1 MLIASEERR
10 ELIRLKI
17 EKNGIEKAK
26 MENEI
31 MMKDLSTLDLEQQEF
46 IRLRGFEILESHR
59 P

>member
-31 MMKDLSTLDLEQQEF
+31 MMKDLSTLDPKQQEF
-46 IRLRGFEILESHR
+46 IHLCPFEILESHR